1 MEGSVLGEQYMDLKG
16 QNALEYMQKLKKH
29 CRQFNRDFTL
39 LWHNSSFDTEE
50 IYYMYENL
58 VMV

>member
-1 MEGSVLGEQYMDLKG
+1 MDLKG